1 MLLQGGACA
10 STVAALQ
17 RLGVMLQV
25 SHPQIVKAFF
35 VDVLPLP
42 SYTFCRLAI
51 KALSSQLVPCW
62 SY

>member
-25 SHPQIVKAFF
+25 SHPQIAKAPLI
-35 VDVLPLP
+35 DVLPLP
-42 SYTFCRLAI
+42 SYMSVTKLLRL
-51 KALSSQLVPCW
+51 
-62 SY
+62 

>member
-25 SHPQIVKAFF
+25 SHSQIAKAPLI
-35 VDVLPLP
+35 DALPLP
-42 SYTFCRLAI
+42 SYMN
-51 KALSSQLVPCW
+51 LSLGCPGFEQPACTLLE
-62 SY
+62 

>member
-25 SHPQIVKAFF
+25 SHPQTAKAP
-35 VDVLPLP
+35 VLDVLPLP
-42 SYTFCRLAI
+42 SYMFCHLAVE
-51 KALSSQLVPCW
+51 ALSSQLVPCW
-62 SY
+62 ST

>member
-25 SHPQIVKAFF
+25 SHPKIAKAPLI
-35 VDVLPLP
+35 DVLPLP
-42 SYTFCRLAI
+42 SYMSVTKLRL
-51 KALSSQLVPCW
+51 
-62 SY
+62 